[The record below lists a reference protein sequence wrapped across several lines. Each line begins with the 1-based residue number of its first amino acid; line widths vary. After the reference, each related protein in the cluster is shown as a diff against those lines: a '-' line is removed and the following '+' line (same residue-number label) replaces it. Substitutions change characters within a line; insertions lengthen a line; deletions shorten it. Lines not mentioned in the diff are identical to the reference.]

1 MLASTAVRS
10 PKVKSRPPFGHK
22 CRQRWVGF
30 SGSTATL
37 LRTSDRAAL
46 FSRPFTTCFP
56 ISRTRV
62 WLYLPTRIHTH
73 ARETPKLDN
82 TTCVFEHRP
91 TITTAVLVVWHG
103 FSVFAPLRHT
113 YLPRLGGMCSR
124 ARQLRLA
131 SRPRVLARG
140 CAAENGH
147 GMRLAFFLCLIFYFF
162 RAKAGGDSSA
172 HLSPTRCRRGIGGV
186 TTPD

>member
-1 MLASTAVRS
+1 M
-10 PKVKSRPPFGHK
+10 
-22 CRQRWVGF
+22 Q
-30 SGSTATL
+30 
-37 LRTSDRAAL
+37 AAL
-46 FSRPFTTCFP
+46 GWLLWVNGDAASYERPRSAFFASVHDLFP
-56 ISRTRV
+56 HLPNAGLV
-62 WLYLPTRIHTH
+62 VPTRIHTH